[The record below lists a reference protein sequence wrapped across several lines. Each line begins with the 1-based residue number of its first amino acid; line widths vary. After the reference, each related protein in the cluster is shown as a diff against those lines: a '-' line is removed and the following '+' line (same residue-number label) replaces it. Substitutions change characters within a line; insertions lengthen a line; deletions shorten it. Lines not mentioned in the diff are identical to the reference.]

1 MYFSSCLFRKVLFLC
16 IRNLFYI
23 DIDNTRNNF
32 SVSKFFEGLLLL
44 LSEFFFYPL
53 LGRARFRDWC
63 WAAIRLSYRPEPSG
77 HTVHEEVDGLDIGGQ
92 HGRRFVLLRHT
103 HRLHRP
109 PYPIC
114 TNRGGNVRH
123 RCEGGWARP
132 RLFLG
137 TSFREG
143 GYRCRELNAESCGVV
158 GIPLMIRPLR
168 RTYVVVVR
176 KTDEL
181 LCGGHKWV
189 SRFEAPCIC
198 TRWTGERRVEQVS
211 RRRPRDSV
219 APLRRSSAGWMPARI
234 GRLSACVGRRHPVT
248 NRKASLMVESI
259 RQVWAL
265 RHQTGEQYSA
275 VECTVPGLG
284 WLFAMLLLQ
293 HPNQSQQAA
302 SWVRWVMSASC
313 EVTRGVGDTWAT
325 CPTLLRDIWAR
336 SRRAGFRCWSW
347 LSAHS

>member
-143 GYRCRELNAESCGVV
+143 GYRCLDLKCGVLWDCLPTPHSIDDPPTAPHV
-158 GIPLMIRPLR
+158 CCCCQ
-168 RTYVVVVR
+168 
-176 KTDEL
+176 KNW
-181 LCGGHKWV
+181 WV
-189 SRFEAPCIC
+189 AV
-198 TRWTGERRVEQVS
+198 RRVQMGVS
-211 RRRPRDSV
+211 IWGAVHLHSMDGWALSGADV
-219 APLRRSSAGWMPARI
+219 QAPWVCRVVFGNMSSAAPWE
-234 GRLSACVGRRHPVT
+234 GRCLSYPTLNTSSASGKGGSRDDRFGKHFRKCCNSEGPV
-248 NRKASLMVESI
+248 KASVLLP
-259 RQVWAL
+259 VW
-265 RHQTGEQYSA
+265 E
-275 VECTVPGLG
+275 
-284 WLFAMLLLQ
+284 W
-293 HPNQSQQAA
+293 
-302 SWVRWVMSASC
+302 
-313 EVTRGVGDTWAT
+313 
-325 CPTLLRDIWAR
+325 
-336 SRRAGFRCWSW
+336 RRYAQWTI
-347 LSAHS
+347 